1 VVRTRIQVAGGGDR
15 FTFGSGYLVAP
26 GRVLTAAHVLV
37 APREDPPARK
47 GQTCEVLCSGA
58 DEVWLPAEV
67 LWVEAAFDLAVVG
80 VEAGSGLAPLRWGRV
95 EGDEPLMWS
104 AVGYPV
110 ASLDEGGR
118 QPEHAWGETSAIT
131 QAPAE
136 KLGLTVNSRHAR
148 LSATT
153 SGWAGL
159 SGAAVFCDRRLVG
172 VVIADPSG
180 YEGSL
185 VARRL
190 EAVADDRSLH
200 EALGGWVVFEP
211 VSGRALE
218 PGLRDLR
225 VLLPDPIAS
234 FTGRA
239 DELAWLA
246 QARTGPVVVT
256 QAIAGLGGVGKTALA
271 LQYAHRSFYSEHSVD
286 LAWWFVAA
294 DRLSLSAAMAR
305 LYEQLTGLPGGED
318 SVLAAARLR
327 NWLESSPYRWLIVF
341 DNADLLGVI
350 DGLVPHA
357 GEGQVLITSR
367 RSDWSLLGVT
377 VRRLDVLPPE
387 DAVALLRRITGR
399 DDDEGARQLAQELD
413 GLAVALQQAG
423 AFLRKTGWD
432 YQRYL
437 EMLRSH
443 TLSLLS
449 EDLAGVGMTVAKVW
463 ESSLDKVIH
472 SGRTLAGDVLGVLA
486 YFAAEDIPRWLLA
499 PPALD
504 AEESVAPG
512 DPLAV
517 DLALV
522 GLADYSLIN
531 LEADAISLHRLV
543 QHLTRVH
550 VEGSGAASDHVA
562 TAIRLLVASV
572 AEPGS
577 GTARISRLLSHIT
590 EATEHAARLSAVP
603 EETTSLLNAVAEDRL
618 RVGQLDIARPLL
630 DRALGIAI
638 HRLGPDHPETLKTRT
653 NLARWFDEA
662 GRVDEA
668 ITLSQ
673 ALLEDH
679 RRVLGPDHPD
689 TLTTRSDL
697 ARFLGEAGRAD
708 EAVAQFQ
715 ALLED
720 QHRVLGPDHPDT
732 LTTRNNLA
740 CRLALAGKVDEAVA
754 QSQALLEDDRRVLG
768 PDHPTTL
775 WTRRDLARWL
785 GEAGKVDE
793 AVAQSQALLED
804 HRRVLGPDHPDTLNA
819 RTNLARFIGEAG
831 RADEAVAQFQ
841 ALLEDHRRVLGPD
854 HPDTLQI
861 RRDLA
866 RWLGEAGRA
875 DEAVAQFQVLLKD
888 DLRVLGPD
896 HPYTLRTRRDL
907 ARFLGEAG
915 RADEALAQFQ
925 VLLEDD
931 LRVLGPDHPD
941 TLTSRG
947 NLARWLGEV
956 GKVDDAVAQFQAL
969 LEDDLRVLGPDHP
982 DTLTSRN
989 NLAFWFG
996 EAGRAEDAVAH
1007 VRALVEDHGRVLG
1020 PDHPDALTSRNN
1032 LAFYLGKAGRVDEAV
1047 AESKALLEDR
1057 RRVLGPDHP
1066 DTLRT
1071 RGNLIQWLG
1080 ESGRVDEAVAESQ
1093 ALLED
1098 RRRVLGPNHPDT
1110 FTIRYNLAYWLG
1122 EAGRVDEAVA
1132 QFQTLL
1138 VDRRRVLGPEHPD
1151 TLRTQNNLASFLREE
1166 AGEIDDVDST

>member
-1 VVRTRIQVAGGGDR
+1 
-15 FTFGSGYLVAP
+15 
-26 GRVLTAAHVLV
+26 
-37 APREDPPARK
+37 
-47 GQTCEVLCSGA
+47 VLCSGA

-67 LWVEAAFDLAVVG
+67 LWVEAALDLAVVG

-110 ASLDEGGR
+110 ASVDEGGR

-190 EAVADDRSLH
+190 EAVADDPSLN
-200 EALGGWVVFEP
+200 EALRGSVVFQT

-225 VLLPDPIAS
+225 VLLPDPMAS
-234 FTGRA
+234 FTGRT

-256 QAIAGLGGVGKTALA
+256 QALAGLGGVGKTALA

-294 DRLSLSAAMAR
+294 DRLSLSATMAS
-305 LYEQLTGLPGGED
+305 LYEQLTGFPGGKD
-318 SVLAAARLR
+318 SVLAAGRLR
-327 NWLESSPYRWLIVF
+327 NWLESSPYHWLVVF
-341 DNADLLGVI
+341 DNADLPGVL

-357 GEGQVLITSR
+357 GAGQVLITSR
-367 RSDWSLLGVT
+367 RSDWSLLGAT
-377 VRRLDVLPPE
+377 VRRLDVLPP
-387 DAVALLRRITGR
+387 DDSVALLRTITGQ
-399 DDDEGARQLAQELD
+399 DDDEGARLLARELD

-423 AFLRKTGWD
+423 AFLRKAGWD

-443 TLSLLS
+443 PLTLLS

-463 ESSLDKVIH
+463 ESSLDQVIR

-499 PPALD
+499 PPPIG
-504 AEESVAPG
+504 AEATLGGG

-522 GLADYSLIN
+522 GLADYSLIS

-543 QHLTRVH
+543 QYLTRLH
-550 VEGSGAASDHVA
+550 VEDPGTALDHVA
-562 TAIRLLVASV
+562 TAIRLLGAAIAGAGPTTELV
-572 AEPGS
+572 
-577 GTARISRLLSHIT
+577 SRLLPHIT
-590 EATEHAARLSAVP
+590 GATDHAARLCAVP
-603 EETTSLLNAVAEDRL
+603 AETASLLNAAAEDRL
-618 RVGQLDIARPLL
+618 RIGQLDIARPLL
-630 DRALGIAI
+630 DRALGVAIA
-638 HRLGPDHPETLKTRT
+638 RLGPDHPETLRTRN
-653 NLARWFDEA
+653 NLARWLGEAGRVEEAVSQFQALLEDHRRVLGPDHPETLWTRSDLGRFLGGAGRVDEAVSQFQALLEDDLRVLGPDHPDTLTTRNNLACRLALAGRVDEAVAESQALLEDHRRVLGPDHPNTLWTRRDLARWLGEA

-668 ITLSQ
+668 VAESQ

-689 TLTTRSDL
+689 TLSARNNLARFLGEAGRADEAVSQFQALLEDHRRVLGPDHPDTLRIRRDLARFLGETGKVDDAVAQFQALLKDDLRVLGPDHPDTLRTRRDL

-720 QHRVLGPDHPDT
+720 DV
-732 LTTRNNLA
+732 
-740 CRLALAGKVDEAVA
+740 
-754 QSQALLEDDRRVLG
+754 
-768 PDHPTTL
+768 
-775 WTRRDLARWL
+775 
-785 GEAGKVDE
+785 
-793 AVAQSQALLED
+793 
-804 HRRVLGPDHPDTLNA
+804 
-819 RTNLARFIGEAG
+819 
-831 RADEAVAQFQ
+831 
-841 ALLEDHRRVLGPD
+841 
-854 HPDTLQI
+854 
-861 RRDLA
+861 
-866 RWLGEAGRA
+866 
-875 DEAVAQFQVLLKD
+875 
-888 DLRVLGPD
+888 
-896 HPYTLRTRRDL
+896 
-907 ARFLGEAG
+907 
-915 RADEALAQFQ
+915 
-925 VLLEDD
+925 
-931 LRVLGPDHPD
+931 RVLGPDHPD
-941 TLTSRG
+941 TLTSRT

-969 LEDDLRVLGPDHP
+969 LEDDVRVLGPDHPDTLASRNNLARWVGRAGRVDEAVAQLQALLEDQYRVLGPDHVDTLDTRDNLAVWIGRAGKVDEAVAQLQALLQDNLRVLGPDYPDTLTSRGNLAFWLGEAGRAEDAVAQLRALVEDHRRVLGPDNP

-989 NLAFWFG
+989 NLAF
-996 EAGRAEDAVAH
+996 
-1007 VRALVEDHGRVLG
+1007 
-1020 PDHPDALTSRNN
+1020 N
-1032 LAFYLGKAGRVDEAV
+1032 LGKAGKVEEAT

-1071 RGNLIQWLG
+1071 H
-1080 ESGRVDEAVAESQ
+1080 S
-1093 ALLED
+1093 
-1098 RRRVLGPNHPDT
+1098 
-1110 FTIRYNLAYWLG
+1110 NLA
-1122 EAGRVDEAVA
+1122 R
-1132 QFQTLL
+1132 
-1138 VDRRRVLGPEHPD
+1138 
-1151 TLRTQNNLASFLREE
+1151 FLREE
-1166 AGEIDDVDST
+1166 ADEIDDVDST